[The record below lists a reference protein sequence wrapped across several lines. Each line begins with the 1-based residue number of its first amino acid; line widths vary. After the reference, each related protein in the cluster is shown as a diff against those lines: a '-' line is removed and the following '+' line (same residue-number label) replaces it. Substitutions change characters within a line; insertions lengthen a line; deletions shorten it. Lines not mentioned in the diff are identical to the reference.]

1 MIRLPIEGL
10 TVSESDVKVIDEILS
25 AKHTEIAPDLDEGE
39 FFEFFSAQQVLRN
52 YASSPTDIL
61 NGMVGGSGQKEKK
74 VNEKDPGSDGG
85 IDGFYLLV
93 NGRFISD
100 LEAAEDL
107 KALKQNVVLDLILIQ
122 ATREQTFAMN
132 RILRLSEAVENILQ
146 LNKKPEDFTEQ
157 YNESLLDAIERFRTA
172 HRVLAGKFPTLN
184 VSYFYVTKG
193 DINKIAPD
201 VQKKADGVEDKTKS
215 LLATVT
221 TAKFT
226 FVGARGLIELAT
238 KPPKTTSPLAYI
250 DSMASPKGGYAA
262 LVKLGDFY
270 NFITDSG
277 EMIDHLFDFNVRD
290 YQGDVEVNKGIRDT
304 LTAQPA
310 AEDFWWLNN
319 GITIVATRVKPGDY
333 RELIIEDP
341 YIVNGLQTSQEM
353 FDYFHGNADAL
364 SKDDRYA
371 LIRIIA
377 STDSTTQDNII
388 RATNSQTG
396 MGPASL
402 WATDPIHRDLEKLFP
417 SAGLYY
423 DRRKNYWR
431 NRDIPIAKIVS
442 IQDLAQSIISM
453 VLRAP
458 DDARA
463 RPSKYFKQKNRALY
477 QKVFAPWFP
486 IDIYTACAVTRKK
499 AEAFLRKAEPDSRH
513 RNNLLFYVLHVVG
526 CLATKSRAPQPKT
539 LAKRVTAKPVDD
551 GLLKQA
557 LDIVRPI
564 YDSLGADDKAAKGSE
579 LVALVQAAIDAKF
592 PKKGKKP

>member
-1 MIRLPIEGL
+1 MSD
-10 TVSESDVKVIDEILS
+10 TDVKVIDEILS
-25 AKHTEIAPDLDEGE
+25 EKHKELAPDLDSGE
-39 FFEFFSAQQVLRN
+39 FFEFFTAQQILRN
-52 YASSPTDIL
+52 YASSPTDIQ
-61 NGMVGGSGQKEKK
+61 NGMVGGSGQKHGDG
-74 VNEKDPGSDGG
+74 DPGSDGG

-107 KALKQNVVLDLILIQ
+107 KSLKQNVVIDLILIQ
-122 ATREQTFAMN
+122 STREQKFLMN
-132 RILRLSEAVENILQ
+132 RVLRMSEAVENILQ
-146 LNKKPEDFTEQ
+146 LGRRPEDFTEQ

-184 VSYFYVTKG
+184 VSYFQVTKG
-193 DINKIAPD
+193 ERSRVSAD
-201 VQKKADGVEDKTKS
+201 VQKKADGLEEKTKA

-221 TAKFT
+221 VAKFA
-226 FVGARGLIELAT
+226 FVGARELIELAI
-238 KPPKTTSPLAYI
+238 KPPKTTSPLPFV
-250 DSMASPKGGYAA
+250 DSMDSPKGGYAA
-262 LVKLGDFY
+262 FVKLSDFY
-270 NFITDSG
+270 KFVTDDDG

-290 YQGDVEVNKGIRDT
+290 YQGDVEVNKGIRGT
-304 LTAQPA
+304 LTDQPA
-310 AEDFWWLNN
+310 TEDFWWLNN
-319 GITIVATRVKPGDY
+319 GVTIVATRVKPGGH
-333 RELIIEDP
+333 RELVIEDP
-341 YIVNGLQTSQEM
+341 YIVNGLQTSQEVY
-353 FDYFHGNADAL
+353 DYFRVNGEAL
-364 SKDDRYA
+364 SKDDRQA
-371 LIRIIA
+371 LVRIIA

-431 NRDIPIAKIVS
+431 NRDIAIAKIVS

-486 IDIYTACAVTRKK
+486 IDIYTACAVTRKR
-499 AEAFLRKAEPDSRH
+499 AEVYLRKVEPDSRH
-513 RNNLLFYVLHVVG
+513 RNNLLFYVLLTVG

-539 LAKRVTAKPVDD
+539 LAKWLTTKPVDD
-551 GLLKQA
+551 VLLDEA
-557 LDIVRPI
+557 LGMVRPL
-564 YDSLGADDKAAKGSE
+564 YDGLGADDKAAKGSE
-579 LVALVQAAIDAKF
+579 LVGLVQDAIDKKF

>member
-10 TVSESDVKVIDEILS
+10 SVSESDVKVIDEILS
-25 AKHTEIAPDLDEGE
+25 AKHAEVAPDLKDDE
-39 FFEFFSAQQVLRN
+39 FFEFFAAQQVLRN
-52 YASSPTDIL
+52 YALSPTDIL

-74 VNEKDPGSDGG
+74 PDDKDSGSDGG

-107 KALKQNVVLDLILIQ
+107 KALKQNVVIDVVLIQ
-122 ATREQTFAMN
+122 ATREQTFAMS
-132 RILRLSEAVENILQ
+132 RVLRLSEAVENILQ
-146 LNKKPEDFTEQ
+146 LGRKPEDFTEK
-157 YNESLLDAIERFRTA
+157 YNEPLLDAIERFRTA
-172 HRVLAGKFPTLN
+172 HRVLAGKFPTIN
-184 VSYFYVTKG
+184 VSYFCVTKG
-193 DINKIAPD
+193 DKSKVAED
-201 VQKKADGVEDKTKS
+201 VQKKADGVEEKTKA
-215 LLATVT
+215 LLVTVT
-221 TAKFT
+221 TAKFQ
-226 FVGARGLIELAT
+226 FVGARELIELAI
-238 KPPKTTSPLAYI
+238 KPPKTTSPLPFVG
-250 DSMASPKGGYAA
+250 SMDSPKGGYAA
-262 LVKLGDFY
+262 FVKLSDFY
-270 NFITDSG
+270 NFVTEGG

-304 LTAQPA
+304 LTDQPA
-310 AEDFWWLNN
+310 NEDFWWLNN
-319 GITIVATRVKPGDY
+319 GITIVATRVQPGGH
-333 RELIIEDP
+333 RELVIEDP
-341 YIVNGLQTSQEM
+341 YIVNGLQTSQEVY
-353 FDYFHGNADAL
+353 DYFRANGDAL
-364 SKDDRYA
+364 KDDDRQA
-371 LIRIIA
+371 LVRIIA
-377 STDSTTQDNII
+377 STDSKTQDSII

-431 NRDIPIAKIVS
+431 NKDIPLAKIVS

-463 RPSKYFKQKNRALY
+463 RPSKYFKQKNRSLY

-486 IDIYTACAVTRKK
+486 IDIYTACAVTRKRG
-499 AEAFLRKAEPDSRH
+499 EAYLRKTEPSSRH
-513 RNNLLFYVLHVVG
+513 RNNLLFYVLLVAG

-539 LAKRVTAKPVDD
+539 LAKRLTAKPIDD
-551 GLLKQA
+551 ALLKEA
-557 LDIVRPI
+557 LEMVRPL

-579 LVALVQAAIDAKF
+579 LVSLVQAAIDAKF